1 MHYICGYMMK
11 KILSI
16 QNIRCE
22 TLGTLKPLLESD
34 GYLIEEINAQMDI
47 IPKRSNEFAAIII
60 LGGPMAVYDG
70 VGYLEEE
77 QELITDAFV
86 HKVPLLGICLGSQ
99 LIAQSIGG
107 RVYKGP
113 KKEIG
118 WSNVTVTPDGQ
129 RDLFKDIKDDTLR
142 VFQWHGDTYDL
153 PVTSTIMAS
162 SKLYPQAFRIGNLFG
177 IQFHLEVTEKMIRSW
192 SQEYKQEIEDEHLR
206 PEELFSNRSTEIEK
220 SKENCR
226 VVYSNFSK
234 VIKEN

>member
-1 MHYICGYMMK
+1 MMK

-34 GYLIEEINAQMDI
+34 GYLIEEINAQTDI
-47 IPKRSNEFAAIII
+47 IPKRSNEFAG
-60 LGGPMAVYDG
+60 LSFLEGPMAVYDG

-86 HKVPLLGICLGSQ
+86 HKIPLLGICLGSQ

-129 RDLFKDIKDDTLR
+129 RDLFKDVKDDTLR
-142 VFQWHGDTYDL
+142 VLQWHERYLMIL
-153 PVTSTIMAS
+153 PSYIDDNGIIKDIPS
-162 SKLYPQAFRIGNLFG
+162 S
-177 IQFHLEVTEKMIRSW
+177 IQNRKSIRFPIHLEVTE
-192 SQEYKQEIEDEHLR
+192 DD
-206 PEELFSNRSTEIEK
+206 
-220 SKENCR
+220 
-226 VVYSNFSK
+226 
-234 VIKEN
+234 